1 MVSPSLHMSGKR
13 GSNPRPL
20 AWEANALPTE
30 LLPRS
35 ACEDTIFSLKGD
47 AVLAFLKEIS
57 SLTLTITLYPLQAT
71 SCHFLS
77 YTTILQEILF
87 NAVKVV
93 L

>member
-1 MVSPSLHMSGKR
+1 MASPSLYMSGKR

-30 LLPRS
+30 LLPRFV
-35 ACEDTIFSLKGD
+35 CEDTTFFLKGD

-57 SLTLTITLYPLQAT
+57 SLTLAITLYPLQAT